1 MNLIIGNS
9 LQKQSYA
16 YSKKQSVT
24 SQTLQINLILGNIE
38 VIYKKQTILLHSK
51 NCLG

>member
-24 SQTLQINLILGNIE
+24 SQTLQQINLISDNIE
-38 VIYKKQTILLHSK
+38 VIYKKQTRH
-51 NCLG
+51 NT